1 MMSVK
6 ISKVEAFPVKYQ
18 EPNDSMSWRYLTFV
32 RVTASDGTVGW
43 GEAITQFPGSTKGTA
58 AIIEDL
64 ADVIVGKDPLQN
76 LGIWRD
82 IRKQTW
88 WYTYRGGLGHFAL
101 SAIDIALW
109 DLRGKI
115 TGQSLIEMIGKRDSQ
130 EVTEIPVLASTHVF
144 NANLDLEVERHAR
157 YVKEGYI
164 GFKIGMGK
172 RGDARVGYELERDI
186 NFVRDLRQA
195 AGPDAWIMMD
205 RGQSLNWTF
214 EDAVKRVSAWEEY
227 GLKWVEEPFEP
238 WEYEQFK
245 RLRNHTKVLIAGSE
259 REWDYRG
266 FSETISSGTLD
277 VIGCDVGRV
286 EGITGALSIIKLVET
301 AGLWFNSHA
310 WSSAINTA
318 ASIALSASTP
328 RCLLQE
334 LKPDENPM
342 QHELITEP
350 FTHKNGK
357 IAVPSK
363 PGLGVEVIE
372 KTVQKYVF

>member
-144 NANLDLEVERHAR
+144 NANLDVEVERHAR

>member
-357 IAVPSK
+357 IGVPSK

>member
-1 MMSVK
+1 MSVK

-64 ADVIVGKDPLQN
+64 ADVIIGKDPLQN

>member
-1 MMSVK
+1 MSVK

-64 ADVIVGKDPLQN
+64 ADVIIGKDPLQN

-357 IAVPSK
+357 IGVPSK

>member
-43 GEAITQFPGSTKGTA
+43 GEAITQFPGSTKGTT

-64 ADVIVGKDPLQN
+64 ADVIIGKDPLQN

-144 NANLDLEVERHAR
+144 NANLDVEVERHAR

-172 RGDARVGYELERDI
+172 RGDARVGYELERDV

>member
-1 MMSVK
+1 MSVK

-172 RGDARVGYELERDI
+172 RGDARVGYELERDV

-357 IAVPSK
+357 IGVPSK

>member
-1 MMSVK
+1 MSVK

>member
-64 ADVIVGKDPLQN
+64 ADVIIGKDPLQN

-172 RGDARVGYELERDI
+172 RGDARVGYELERDV

>member
-1 MMSVK
+1 MSVK

-18 EPNDSMSWRYLTFV
+18 EPNDSMAWRYLTFV
-32 RVTASDGTVGW
+32 RITASDGTTGW

-64 ADVIVGKDPLQN
+64 ADVIIGKDPLHN

-82 IRKQTW
+82 IRKLTW

-144 NANLDLEVERHAR
+144 NANLDVEVERHAR

-172 RGDARVGYELERDI
+172 RGDARVGYELERDV

-266 FSETISSGTLD
+266 YTETINSGTLD

-286 EGITGALSIIKLVET
+286 EGITGALAIIKLVET

-372 KTVQKYVF
+372 KVVQKYVF

>member
-172 RGDARVGYELERDI
+172 RGDARVGYELERDV

>member
-64 ADVIVGKDPLQN
+64 ADVIIGKDPLQN

>member
-1 MMSVK
+1 MSVK

-32 RVTASDGTVGW
+32 RITASDGTTGW
-43 GEAITQFPGSTKGTA
+43 GEAITQFPGSTKGTV

-64 ADVIVGKDPLQN
+64 ADVIIGKDPLQN

-109 DLRGKI
+109 DLRGKV

-144 NANLDLEVERHAR
+144 NANLDVEVERHAR

-214 EDAVKRVSAWEEY
+214 EDAVRRVSAWEEQ

-286 EGITGALSIIKLVET
+286 EGITGSLAIIKLVET

>member
-1 MMSVK
+1 
-6 ISKVEAFPVKYQ
+6 
-18 EPNDSMSWRYLTFV
+18 
-32 RVTASDGTVGW
+32 
-43 GEAITQFPGSTKGTA
+43 
-58 AIIEDL
+58 
-64 ADVIVGKDPLQN
+64 
-76 LGIWRD
+76 
-82 IRKQTW
+82 
-88 WYTYRGGLGHFAL
+88 
-101 SAIDIALW
+101 
-109 DLRGKI
+109 
-115 TGQSLIEMIGKRDSQ
+115 MIGKRDSQ

-286 EGITGALSIIKLVET
+286 EGITGALAIIKLVET

-357 IAVPSK
+357 IGVPSK

>member
-1 MMSVK
+1 MSVK

-18 EPNDSMSWRYLTFV
+18 EPNDSMAWRYLTFV
-32 RVTASDGTVGW
+32 RITASDGTVGW

-172 RGDARVGYELERDI
+172 RGDARLGYELERDI

-214 EDAVKRVSAWEEY
+214 EDAVKRVSAWEEQ

-238 WEYEQFK
+238 WE
-245 RLRNHTKVLIAGSE
+245 
-259 REWDYRG
+259 
-266 FSETISSGTLD
+266 
-277 VIGCDVGRV
+277 
-286 EGITGALSIIKLVET
+286 
-301 AGLWFNSHA
+301 
-310 WSSAINTA
+310 
-318 ASIALSASTP
+318 
-328 RCLLQE
+328 
-334 LKPDENPM
+334 
-342 QHELITEP
+342 
-350 FTHKNGK
+350 
-357 IAVPSK
+357 
-363 PGLGVEVIE
+363 
-372 KTVQKYVF
+372 

>member
-1 MMSVK
+1 MSVK

-357 IAVPSK
+357 IGVPSK

>member
-1 MMSVK
+1 
-6 ISKVEAFPVKYQ
+6 
-18 EPNDSMSWRYLTFV
+18 MSWRCLTFV

-64 ADVIVGKDPLQN
+64 ADVIIGKDPLQN

-286 EGITGALSIIKLVET
+286 EGITGALAIIKLVET

-357 IAVPSK
+357 IGVPSK

>member
-1 MMSVK
+1 MSVK

-18 EPNDSMSWRYLTFV
+18 EPNDSMAWRYLTFV
-32 RVTASDGTVGW
+32 RITASDGTVGW

-58 AIIEDL
+58 AIVEDL
-64 ADVIVGKDPLQN
+64 ADVIIGKDPLQN

-144 NANLDLEVERHAR
+144 NSNLDIEVERHAR

-172 RGDARVGYELERDI
+172 RGDARVGYELERDV

>member
-1 MMSVK
+1 MSVK

-286 EGITGALSIIKLVET
+286 EGITGALAITKLVET

-357 IAVPSK
+357 IGVPSK

>member
-64 ADVIVGKDPLQN
+64 ADVIIGKDPLQN

-357 IAVPSK
+357 IGVPSK

>member
-1 MMSVK
+1 MSVK

-18 EPNDSMSWRYLTFV
+18 EPNDSMAWRYLTFV
-32 RVTASDGTVGW
+32 RITASDGTVGW

-64 ADVIVGKDPLQN
+64 ADVIIGKDPLHN

-144 NANLDLEVERHAR
+144 NANLDVEVERHAR
-157 YVKEGYI
+157 YVKEGYL

-266 FSETISSGTLD
+266 YTETINSGTLD

-286 EGITGALSIIKLVET
+286 EGITGALVIIKLVET

-318 ASIALSASTP
+318 ASIALSASTL
-328 RCLLQE
+328 RCLVQE

-357 IAVPSK
+357 IGVPSK